1 MPKSDAKTM
10 AMQLKLD
17 CIRTARSLL
26 PRAPRKPMRF
36 QDRRDTSAA
45 DVMKL
50 ACELYSWISDE
61 EPRPRRKQQRID
73 EERFKFLLEAAETI
87 IQACG
92 GHSHLDWAA
101 LRRRRGMPDPPPKE
115 VPAADIKAGLAARKT
130 AFQLL
135 TKIL

>member
-17 CIRTARSLL
+17 CIRIARSLL

-36 QDRRDTSAA
+36 QDRRDASAA

-50 ACELYSWISDE
+50 ACELYSWINDE
-61 EPRPRRKQQRID
+61 QPRPSRKQQRIT
-73 EERFKFLLEAAETI
+73 EERFKILLEAAEAI
-87 IQACG
+87 IRACG
-92 GHSHLDWAA
+92 GHSHLDWRD
-101 LRRRRGMPDPPPKE
+101 LRRESRMPDLPPKE
-115 VPAADIKAGLAARKT
+115 VPAADIKAGMAAQNS
-130 AFQLL
+130 ALQFL